1 MEAHGF
7 CTIQSNISPPNCQ
20 QLSKN
25 WGHSQAQMKLLIPS
39 WENNSTLCISMSRE
53 LLSGQMQLL
62 NPLQSCCD
70 PKGTVLCPCVTTSGS
85 TGHLTLSFLFP
96 WSLPRFP
103 AQCSLYHCSLTA
115 GYCRYG
121 SAAGQS
127 PSHVQ
132 TMHLRKEKCCV
143 ETSGKESFGRQ
154 MGFFVYL
161 RLEPDS
167 N

>member
-1 MEAHGF
+1 MEHPSF

-25 WGHSQAQMKLLIPS
+25 WGHSQAQIKILIPG
-39 WENNSTLCISMSRE
+39 WESNRTLCVSMSRE
-53 LLSGQMQLL
+53 LLSGQIQLL

-70 PKGTVLCPCVTTSGS
+70 PKGMVLCPCVTTSGS

-103 AQCSLYHCSLTA
+103 AHPCTTA
-115 GYCRYG
+115 HLQQVTVSMD
-121 SAAGQS
+121 SAAGCHPLMFKLCILGRKSAGLRQVERKALADRWDFLS
-127 PSHVQ
+127 VWSWNQ
-132 TMHLRKEKCCV
+132 T
-143 ETSGKESFGRQ
+143 
-154 MGFFVYL
+154 
-161 RLEPDS
+161 

>member
-1 MEAHGF
+1 MEHPSF

-25 WGHSQAQMKLLIPS
+25 WGHSQAQIKILIPG
-39 WENNSTLCISMSRE
+39 WESNRTLCVSMSRE
-53 LLSGQMQLL
+53 LLSGQIQLL

-70 PKGTVLCPCVTTSGS
+70 PKGMVLCPCVTTSGS
-85 TGHLTLSFLFP
+85 TGHLTILPLSLVSP
-96 WSLPRFP
+96 KVSST
-103 AQCSLYHCSLTA
+103 SLYHCSLTA
-115 GYCRYG
+115 GYCVH
-121 SAAGQS
+121 GQCSWMS

-132 TMHLRKEKCCV
+132 TVHLRKEECCV

-161 RLEPDS
+161 KLEPD
-167 N
+167 